1 MHLALIDEAKIL
13 ASTLPAT
20 ALCLDVPTVEIE
32 CVRGVVVTMVLG
44 GVFGCACDSI
54 EIRFKSS
61 VQLAHRVFPFSRD
74 RRERTL
80 EWWQVAWKNRDALLE
95 RKRADIPRSGR
106 NVQNILS
113 NNGMRCPKLD
123 IILW

>member
-1 MHLALIDEAKIL
+1 MPVHLALIDEAIIL

-61 VQLAHRVFPFSRD
+61 VQLARISFIKRSEGAHIGVLTSS
-74 RRERTL
+74 L
-80 EWWQVAWKNRDALLE
+80 EE
-95 RKRADIPRSGR
+95 S
-106 NVQNILS
+106 
-113 NNGMRCPKLD
+113 
-123 IILW
+123 